1 MKIFIFH
8 FICRDWNDYKNGFG
22 DMQSANGEFWLGN
35 DNLYYL
41 TSQGELFL
49 HSFRFLAR
57 ILLNIHFIGILLKH
71 LVFCR

>member
-8 FICRDWNDYKNGFG
+8 FIFRDWNDYKNGFG

-41 TSQGELFL
+41 TSQCELFL
-49 HSFRFLAR
+49 HSFRFLAQ
-57 ILLNIHFIGILLKH
+57 IPYCISYISLAFY
-71 LVFCR
+71 